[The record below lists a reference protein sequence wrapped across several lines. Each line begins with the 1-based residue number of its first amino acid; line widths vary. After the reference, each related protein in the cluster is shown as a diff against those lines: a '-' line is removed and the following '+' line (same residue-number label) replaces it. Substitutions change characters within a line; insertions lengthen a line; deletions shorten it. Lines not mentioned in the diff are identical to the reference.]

1 MKQLI
6 IDKIDRLVEKGYQV
20 EETNSGYS
28 IDKIHCS
35 KDSEYFPFFTVNDLD
50 LESDH
55 SAEIYFYLESIHEKQ
70 FIEYLKGD

>member
-6 IDKIDRLVEKGYQV
+6 IDKIDRLIEQGYQV

-28 IDKIHCS
+28 IDRIHCS
-35 KDSEYFPFFTVNDLD
+35 KDSEYFPVVTVNNLD
-50 LESDH
+50 LKNECS
-55 SAEIYFYLESIHEKQ
+55 SEIYIYLESLYKKQ